1 MADGN
6 CGGYEAS
13 GTTPCH
19 PCSTAPPDTSGTATT
34 APLPTYQLQK
44 PPDLSMVQKDATT
57 LNFFCN
63 LLRKWSRIGGY
74 ALKDQGD
81 VFTIHAASNCPTL
94 AMEMDKKIGDKLAEA
109 PDAVEQIIKWL
120 EDRYGVDR
128 QVDIC
133 KTFKKFFFSTRT
145 SGTDLVT
152 YVNEFEMNFAQLQKL
167 GEIEI
172 SELYLALFLFMNSK
186 LNDVEFSILYN
197 KLDFEKA
204 MTSKDKTILERT
216 KAILRRSQYGKE
228 LNSESNPPNVS
239 SGVPANNSRDGATRS
254 SGAPPKVNIISGA
267 SSNDA
272 KSITFAIDE
281 EVEFDDETTD
291 QIKDLVETFVS
302 GKKKEERK
310 SKDGFSKKKV
320 YKCKYCICS
329 CPRDLKCNC
338 SCTKHPFWQC
348 KYRKDEK
355 KGSKKDAEGS
365 DTDEEPA
372 PKVDK
377 PSVNYLS
384 KLSEALSSKTF

>member
-1 MADGN
+1 MVCEADDN
-6 CGGYEAS
+6 CGEYVAS

-19 PCSTAPPDTSGTATT
+19 PCSTAPSDSSRTT
-34 APLPTYQLQK
+34 TPAQLSTFQMQK

-57 LNFFCN
+57 LNFFSN

-74 ALKDQGD
+74 SLKDQGD
-81 VFTIHAASNCPTL
+81 VFAIHAAANCPTL
-94 AMEMDKKIGDKLAEA
+94 AMEMDKKIGDKLSEA
-109 PDAVEQIIKWL
+109 PDAVEQIIQWL

-152 YVNEFEMNFAQLQKL
+152 YINEFEMNFAQLQKL
-167 GEIEI
+167 GEIQI
-172 SELYLALFLFMNSK
+172 SELYLALFLFMNAR
-186 LNDVEFSILYN
+186 LNNVEFSILYN

-216 KAILRRSQYGKE
+216 KAILRRSQYGRE
-228 LNSESNPPNVS
+228 LNSGTNSPNVS
-239 SGVPANNSRDGATRS
+239 SGVPSNSSRDGATGS
-254 SGAPPKVNIISGA
+254 SGALPKLNILSGS

-281 EVEFDDETTD
+281 EIEFDDETTD

-302 GKKKEERK
+302 GKKEEWK
-310 SKDGFSKKKV
+310 SKKV

-348 KYRKDEK
+348 KYKNKEK
-355 KGSKKDAEGS
+355 KGAKKDTEGS
-365 DTDEEPA
+365 DTDEEPV

-377 PSVNYLS
+377 PYVNYLS
-384 KLSEALSSKTF
+384 QLSEVLSSKTF